1 MKYNNTSNPETDAF
15 VAWFKMMKPAGQLWT
30 PAIDQLSSDY
40 ELRVYNHL
48 GERLTEQSQWVA
60 SDNWY
65 KIVVLPLN
73 PENSGVVVKF
83 GITYHQDWMP
93 DGKSIYLFVNGKADE
108 IAWPDSGND
117 PKIIEIKQL

>member
-1 MKYNNTSNPETDAF
+1 MT
-15 VAWFKMMKPAGQLWT
+15 KPVGQLWT
-30 PAIDQLSSDY
+30 PVINQLNTDY

-48 GERLTEQSQWVA
+48 GERLTEQTQWVA

-65 KIVVLPLN
+65 KIVLLPLN
-73 PENSGVVVKF
+73 PEKAGTVVEF

-93 DGKSIYLFVNGKADE
+93 NDKSIYLFINGKADE

-117 PKIIEIKQL
+117 PKIIEIKQI